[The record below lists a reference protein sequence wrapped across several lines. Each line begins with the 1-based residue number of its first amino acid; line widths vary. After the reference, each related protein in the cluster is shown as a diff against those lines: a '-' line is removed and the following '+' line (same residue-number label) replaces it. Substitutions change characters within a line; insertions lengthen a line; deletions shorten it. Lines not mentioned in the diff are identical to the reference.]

1 MTYTRYTFDESGLQM
16 KLTEEERDTCEGV
29 LRALGAGPMHL
40 YVAKRVQLPAD
51 EWRDADGNV
60 PHCIS
65 LQGGGMRVLV
75 YYTGKHHWAR
85 VVFE

>member
-1 MTYTRYTFDESGLQM
+1 MVFTRYTFDESGLKA
-16 KLTEEERDTCEGV
+16 KLTEEERDTCEEV
-29 LRALGAGPMHL
+29 LRTLAADPTAT
-40 YVAKRVQLPAD
+40 YAAKRDPRSID

-60 PHCIS
+60 PHCIN

-75 YYTGKHHWAR
+75 YCTDKHHWVR